1 MAMKLPTLP
10 TQGPMRGVLAFSVNN
25 SGQVVRYYFANST
38 DHGFVATDP
47 PQATQTIASSSPTD
61 PVSVVERGTVIF
73 GGSKD
78 ASGGTTVVDPPVNA
92 NSSPGLDHVAALTK
106 IVASDMV
113 ELVGVSATSLTAHNI
128 HFV

>member
-1 MAMKLPTLP
+1 LQYSHGQYTTINPPGSTSP
-10 TQGPMRGVLAFSVNN
+10 LAFSVNN
-25 SGQVVRYYFANST
+25 SGEVVGYYFANST
-38 DHGFVATDP
+38 DHGFVAT
-47 PQATQTIASSSPTD
+47 A
-61 PVSVVERGTVIF
+61 VIF